1 MCGKELNA
9 MLDFRAAEVWTW
21 PNGAV
26 RIVQLDLQLSR
37 VACVVGWV
45 SRPQSSELTFGRT
58 LQLRFDQK

>member
-1 MCGKELNA
+1 